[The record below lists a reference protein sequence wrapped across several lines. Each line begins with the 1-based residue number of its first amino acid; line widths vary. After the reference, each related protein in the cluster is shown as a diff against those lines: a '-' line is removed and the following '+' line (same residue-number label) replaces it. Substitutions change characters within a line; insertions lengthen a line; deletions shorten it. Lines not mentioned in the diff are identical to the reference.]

1 MAYTEQL
8 LRDLMSLDEIVN
20 TPEARPLRKQQVKE
34 IQQMMEDVDSLNGKL
49 KKFIEKVTVI
59 ENEQKKKMEEGNLW
73 L

>member
-49 KKFIEKVTVI
+49 KKFIEKVTVM